1 MDQCEGHETTQY
13 KARLCAKGFSQKPGD
28 DFDEIYSPVVR
39 YDSIRLLLTIA
50 KIENLEMRKFDIKT
64 AFMNGK
70 VKEELY
76 MKIFDDISADRN
88 KVC

>member
-1 MDQCEGHETTQY
+1 MLCESYKTIRY
-13 KARLCAKGFSQKPGD
+13 KARLCAEGFSQKPGV

-39 YDSIRLLLTIA
+39 YDLIRLLLAIA
-50 KIENLEMRKFDIKT
+50 AIENLEMRKFDIKT

-76 MKIFDDISADRN
+76 MKISDDISADRN